1 MIKLK
6 KIANGKGDDYTTGCL
21 LDYVYFKSY
30 YKVIAIDL
38 GKQQKLDV
46 DPRANQR
53 INFNENT
60 DRVVNTTMLFI
71 NEEAKETT
79 LDF

>member
-1 MIKLK
+1 M
-6 KIANGKGDDYTTGCL
+6 
-21 LDYVYFKSY
+21 
-30 YKVIAIDL
+30 IAIDL